1 MGSKGNCP
9 IRMPRRPLL
18 GNDTAS
24 REKKLSPQSIFCEI
38 FHYCRSDSRTPLYP
52 FLPLLSFHTYASS
65 SSVLQTQVSFSIPL
79 VRPNSRRLISLRNS
93 NSSFPFFL
101 RPPHYAT
108 LHKTTWRNYTNTDK
122 CLLIPSRNEQMA
134 LLQNT
139 TSLTPTLKNMR
150 NSTRNQ

>member
-18 GNDTAS
+18 GNDIGERKSCLRNPSSAKSSTTS
-24 REKKLSPQSIFCEI
+24 FRQSNPTLPFSPS
-38 FHYCRSDSRTPLYP
+38 P
-52 FLPLLSFHTYASS
+52 FFPHSTLHRQAHFT
-65 SSVLQTQVSFSIPL
+65 TQVSFSIPL

-108 LHKTTWRNYTNTDK
+108 LHKTTWRNYTSTDK
-122 CLLIPSRNEQMA
+122 SPLIPSRNEQMV
-134 LLQNT
+134 LLQNI